1 MTETAHISITDDNRE
16 TIERLRSGDETCFD
30 AVYRRY
36 YRPLCTYASRF
47 VPAIRAEEI
56 VQDTLM
62 WVWENRTTLLPEM
75 LLKSLLFTIVK
86 NKSLN
91 SITHN
96 TIKSRVIR
104 QLAERYRE
112 EFDDPDLYLGNELIE
127 RFTTALAKLPPE
139 FQQTFRL
146 HRLEGLTHKQIAER
160 LDVSPQTVNYRIGQT
175 VKFLRRELRDYW
187 PVIAL
192 LLGIELR

>member
-1 MTETAHISITDDNRE
+1 MTETANIRITDDNRE
-16 TIERLRSGDETCFD
+16 TIKRLRSGDETCFD
-30 AVYRRY
+30 AIYRRY

-62 WVWENRTTLLPEM
+62 WVWENRTTLIPEM

-91 SITHN
+91 SISHN

-104 QLAERYRE
+104 QLADRYRE
-112 EFDDPDLYLGNELIE
+112 EFDDPDLYLENELFE
-127 RFTTALAKLPPE
+127 RFTAALAKLPPE
-139 FQQTFRL
+139 FQETFRL
-146 HRLEGLTHKQIAER
+146 HRLEGFTHKQIAER

-175 VKFLRRELRDYW
+175 VKFLRTELRDYW

-192 LLGIELR
+192 LLGIELH